1 MKICKIDDRGR
12 AQLKKL
18 AHNLSWYYEFEEDE
32 NNVITLTPLN
42 VMEPI
47 SELDL

>member
-12 AQLKKL
+12 AQLQKL
-18 AHNLSWYYEFEEDE
+18 VSNLSWYYKFEEDE

-42 VMEPI
+42 VMESV
-47 SELDL
+47 SELD